1 MRLPNGQVVN
11 EIPMFHG
18 RNLSVVSV
26 LPKGG
31 LLRTACLD
39 HHYQQLEPHSQ
50 VVSVRRCFDSGK
62 LMATARMLDGDPMSV
77 YPEEVAV
84 LTCEIS
90 MMHC

>member
-31 LLRTACLD
+31 LLGTACLD
-39 HHYQQLEPHSQ
+39 HH
-50 VVSVRRCFDSGK
+50 
-62 LMATARMLDGDPMSV
+62 PMSV